1 MTNLSRVNV
10 SAQTNGIAKRKKRRI
25 GRTSTS
31 TAKTKKLDDFQ
42 DLIQMELLRKI
53 EFQLI
58 EKMLLQIL
66 STENS
71 FPSLTLPKVFFV
83 NLT

>member
-1 MTNLSRVNV
+1 MEL
-10 SAQTNGIAKRKKRRI
+10 QKERKKRII

-42 DLIQMELLRKI
+42 DLIQMELLKKI

-58 EKMLLQIL
+58 EKM
-66 STENS
+66 
-71 FPSLTLPKVFFV
+71 
-83 NLT
+83 

>member
-1 MTNLSRVNV
+1 MFPLRLMEL
-10 SAQTNGIAKRKKRRI
+10 QKERKKRII

-42 DLIQMELLRKI
+42 DLIQMELLKKI

-58 EKMLLQIL
+58 EKM
-66 STENS
+66 
-71 FPSLTLPKVFFV
+71 
-83 NLT
+83 